1 MERTKFQQKI
11 NYLDSKG
18 ILRTKMKIWYV
29 NPDDETDWEIEEEGR
44 FPPLE
49 PIDYKSKKKPGPKKG
64 SKNRPTT
71 LRNRKTREPTKRVDN
86 GTHVRSSS

>member
-11 NYLDSKG
+11 SYLDSKG
-18 ILRTKMKIWYV
+18 TMRTRIKTWFV
-29 NPDDETDWEIEEEGR
+29 NPDDEEDWEIEPAGQLPVHEVPMMKAR
-44 FPPLE
+44 
-49 PIDYKSKKKPGPKKG
+49 KKPGPKKG

-86 GTHVRSSS
+86 EHIRTTS